1 MDPRHQLAAQ
11 QLTRMRGMVALY
23 HRQFFSDVRFST
35 AAELSLFALG
45 FWVDARLFLAIP
57 VVALIG
63 ANQTAFDAS
72 YLIFARHYASAL
84 ERVLNREVAGGVL
97 VAADL
102 EDSYLFRLNDRKV
115 VTLGFGEGFTW
126 FGWMTAFYSVI
137 GVVSYGYGL
146 VLGLAAIDGSA
157 EVVYLGILLTLT
169 AVALAVGGWWFVGG
183 QGERRLSR
191 ILDNL

>member
-97 VAADL
+97 VGADL

-146 VLGLAAIDGSA
+146 VLGLAAIEGSA